1 LKHPSDLIRSFVN
14 QNTNPLAPQI
24 KAPINAFQSLFS
36 VQDLSVDEKSMI
48 ENAFLSEKGHIS
60 DEQVQT
66 DVHEVERLTKEL
78 KAIKRQGIVFIGER
92 IHSVRE
98 IFKRYKDR
106 SFREW
111 MKMTFGSFKTGY
123 NYLAFYELYVAL
135 PLELQERL
143 VSLSAKE
150 AYRIASKD
158 IPLEEKVRSIK
169 EEEWSPSLEGESSSD
184 LIASKITHLHKHVQF
199 LRLVSV
205 SLSLKDRE
213 RLKQILETL
222 EEICLS

>member
-1 LKHPSDLIRSFVN
+1 MKHPSDLIRSFVT

-24 KAPINAFQSLFS
+24 RAPINAFQSLFS
-36 VQDLSVDEKSMI
+36 VQELSVDEKAML
-48 ENAFLSEKGHIS
+48 ENAFFAEKGHIS
-60 DEQVQT
+60 DEQVHT
-66 DVHEVERLTKEL
+66 DLHEVERLTKEL

-98 IFKRYKDR
+98 IFKRYKER

-135 PLELQERL
+135 PKELQERL

-150 AYRIASKD
+150 AYKIASKNV
-158 IPLEEKVRSIK
+158 PLEEKVKSIK
-169 EEEWSPSLEGESSSD
+169 EEDWSESSEEETSSE
-184 LIASKITHLHKHVQF
+184 LIASKISSLSKNVQF
-199 LRLVSV
+199 LRLMSI
-205 SLSLKDRE
+205 SLSKKDKDR
-213 RLKQILETL
+213 LKNILDILED
-222 EEICLS
+222 ICLA